1 MAGHYVWVTHI
12 RKLLGLVGEGYRRR
26 WLLVLALAVSV
37 GLLETLGTLII
48 FGLMAL
54 LTSVGEEVELPV
66 LGDIRGRFGGLS
78 DESFLLWA
86 AGFAATFFLVR
97 AVVFLAQ
104 SYLQNRVAQNA
115 GVRLSTRLV
124 EGYLVMPYIHFL
136 RRHSSELTRNSVMSV
151 TQIVN
156 FGFIPVVVICSELL
170 LISGILVALFLS
182 SPAGTAL
189 AIGIM
194 APLGFLL
201 LRLTQ
206 RRMTALGT
214 THQEM
219 SREVLQLLQ
228 ESLQNLR
235 DIRILGRESFF
246 GNAFRMSR
254 ARLGR
259 VIYLRGFLQEIPR
272 VTIETMLVVT
282 ILVFLVL
289 TVRLQGDLDQTL
301 ALLGT
306 FGYAGVRVLPALN
319 RVIAQLNNLRFSKA
333 AVDDVYTE
341 LQALEAW
348 TRDDAEPDEG
358 TPIRFASSIDVRD
371 LEFSYEEEASKVLS
385 EINLTIPKGSSVGF
399 VGSTGAGKS
408 TLVDLLMG
416 LLKPSRGAVLVDGFP
431 VHRSPRAWQEK
442 LGVVPQTT
450 LLLDDTLKR
459 NIALGTPLR
468 EIDDR
473 SVEEAVRL
481 AQLDDF
487 VATLPDGLDTFVG
500 ERGVRLSGGQRQ
512 RVAIARALYRNPEV
526 LIFDEATAALDN
538 VTESRVM
545 DAIDELR
552 GDRTILM
559 VAHRLTTVARC
570 DRIFVLDG
578 GKLVDSGTFEELG
591 QRNSL
596 FRSLAT

>member
-1 MAGHYVWVTHI
+1 MTHI
-12 RKLLGLVGEGYRRR
+12 RKLLGLVGAGYRKR
-26 WLLVLALAVSV
+26 WLLVVGLAVLV

-48 FGLMAL
+48 FGLMGL
-54 LTSVGEEVELPV
+54 LTTVGEAVELPII
-66 LGDIRGRFGGLS
+66 GDIRRRFGGMA

-86 AGFAATFFLVR
+86 AAFAAAFFLIR

-156 FGFIPVVVICSELL
+156 FGFIPIVVICSELL
-170 LISGILVALFLS
+170 LIFGILLALFLS
-182 SPAGTAL
+182 SPQGTAL

-206 RRMTALGT
+206 RRMAVLGA

-219 SREVLQLLQ
+219 SRQVLQLLQ

-246 GNAFRMSR
+246 GNAFRVGR

-289 TVRLQGDLDQTL
+289 TVRLEGDLDETL

-306 FGYAGVRVLPALN
+306 FGYAGVRILPALN

-333 AVDDVYTE
+333 AVDDVYAE
-341 LQALEAW
+341 LRAMDAW
-348 TRDDAEPDEG
+348 ARDEAEPDEG
-358 TPIRFASSIDVRD
+358 TPIAFASAIEVRD
-371 LEFSYEEEASKVLS
+371 LDFRYEEESPNVLS
-385 EINLTIPKGSSVGF
+385 DINLTILRGSSVGF

-408 TLVDLLMG
+408 TLVDLVMG

-431 VHRSPRAWQEK
+431 AHRSPRAWQEK

-459 NIALGTPLR
+459 NIALGTRLE
-468 EIDDR
+468 EIDEAA
-473 SVEEAVRL
+473 VKEAVRL

-487 VATLPDGLDTFVG
+487 VATLPDQLDTFVG

-552 GDRTILM
+552 GERTILI
-559 VAHRLTTVARC
+559 VAHRLSTVARC
-570 DRIFVLDG
+570 DRIFVLEDG
-578 GKLVDSGTFEELG
+578 NLVDSGSFQELSK
-591 QRNSL
+591 RNSL